1 MTVIIYIQV
10 QQMIVFQRT
19 ELTFKIYF
27 ILLLTQVLTVIAVEE
42 FRNGG
47 CGLLDL
53 IRLPHPSNSE
63 PREGLE
69 VQEGGRMGG
78 QEIRQQGRSAFPGRK
93 DQNF

>member
-1 MTVIIYIQV
+1 
-10 QQMIVFQRT
+10 MIVFQRT
-19 ELTFKIYF
+19 ELTFTINF
-27 ILLLTQVLTVIAVEE
+27 ILLLTQMLTVIAIED

-47 CGLLDL
+47 CRLLDL
-53 IRLPHPSNSE
+53 IRLPHPSNSKPGE
-63 PREGLE
+63 RLE